1 MIEKQAWWING
12 NTTIDIEQLR
22 PLAIL
27 IHQQTVINLQRDLW
41 MTYVKSGTGR
51 LTHSPTKGPSI
62 WPVKVKSFILAKRIT
77 TNMSS
82 ADENAACMNSVYEF
96 MQELNNKHENYQNQF
111 TEIKNSLRLIE
122 YSDAIE
128 DSLRTYIEQQPSI
141 RFLRLKC
148 ELKQT
153 LINND
158 YQDQMFE
165 LNYRQHHPTEH
176 QVNVF
181 IDRFLLSL
189 LFDLATIG

>member
-1 MIEKQAWWING
+1 
-12 NTTIDIEQLR
+12 
-22 PLAIL
+22 
-27 IHQQTVINLQRDLW
+27 
-41 MTYVKSGTGR
+41 
-51 LTHSPTKGPSI
+51 
-62 WPVKVKSFILAKRIT
+62 
-77 TNMSS
+77 MSS

-96 MQELNNKHENYQNQF
+96 MQELNTKHENYQNQF

-176 QVNVF
+176 QQQLAKRLYDMKFALEKAKQRVAFLKQCIGSNIPPKSFNSLDNIALPSFIRSSRRLADQHGKIIQRTKTDLFTVF
-181 IDRFLLSL
+181 IQGAESTMRQYQQQF
-189 LFDLATIG
+189 